1 MALSRTHPVV
11 LTSTAAAAGMVLMQL
26 VTPTLA
32 QQALMPKMAQ
42 VQTTQDADRDAYIDQ
57 NEGTFE
63 QWGKKVDEFNAKA
76 AQRGSEA
83 KQAAQREL
91 DNAWAETKAGWA
103 KLKTAG
109 REGWEDAKN
118 AFEESRKKLERA
130 WNNVQS

>member
-1 MALSRTHPVV
+1 MALYRTHPVV
-11 LTSTAAAAGMVLMQL
+11 LTSTAAVVGLVLIQF
-26 VTPTLA
+26 VTPTRA
-32 QQALMPKMAQ
+32 QQSLMPNLAQ
-42 VQTTQDADRDAYIDQ
+42 VQVTQDSDRDAYIDQ

-63 QWGKKVDEFNAKA
+63 QWGKKVDAFNAKA

-103 KLKTAG
+103 KLKTAS
-109 REGWEDAKN
+109 RESWEDAKS